1 MKVPFLSLADA
12 HTELRLELASAVERV
27 LSRSTFILGEEVD
40 RFETEFADYCET
52 KRCIGVGNGLDALT
66 LVLKALEIG
75 AGDEVIVPSHT
86 FIATFLAVT
95 SVGARPVPVE
105 ISPRTFNLDP
115 SRIEASLTS
124 RTKAIIAV
132 HLYGQ
137 PADMDPICS
146 VARKFGLKV
155 IEDAAQAH
163 GARYKGRRVGG
174 LGDVACFSFYPAKN
188 LGALGDGG
196 AVTTNDEYISNKIS
210 LLRNYGARQKYNN
223 EVLGVNSRLDEIQA
237 AFLRVK
243 LRSLDD
249 WNARRKMIAARYLE
263 GLCDLDFMLPATPD
277 WADSV
282 WHLFVVCH
290 PERARIQQTLNE
302 AGIGTIIHYPIPP
315 HLQKAYA
322 HLNHGE
328 GSFLV
333 SEKVSG
339 EILSLPM
346 GPHLPEESCDYVIRQ
361 LRRAHQMA

>member
-27 LSRSTFILGEEVD
+27 LSGGTFILGEEVD

-52 KRCIGVGNGLDALT
+52 KRCVGVGSGLDALT
-66 LVLKALEIG
+66 LILKALEIG
-75 AGDEVIVPSHT
+75 AEDEVIVPSHT

-137 PADMDPICS
+137 PADMDSICS
-146 VARKFGLKV
+146 VAKKFGLKV

-174 LGDVACFSFYPAKN
+174 LGDAACFSFYPAKN

-196 AVTTNDEYISNKIS
+196 AVTTNDEYLSDKIS
-210 LLRNYGARQKYNN
+210 LLRNYGARQKYSN
-223 EVLGVNSRLDEIQA
+223 EILGVNSRLDEVQA

-249 WNARRKMIAARYLE
+249 WNARRKTVAAKYLE
-263 GLCDLDFMLPATPD
+263 GLRDFDFMLPAAPN
-277 WADSV
+277 WADPV
-282 WHLFVVCH
+282 WHLFVVRH
-290 PERARIQQTLNE
+290 PERARIQKTLDE
-302 AGIGTIIHYPIPP
+302 SGIGTSIHYPIPP

-322 HLNHGE
+322 HLNYGK

-333 SEKVSG
+333 SEEISG

-346 GPHLPEESCDYVIRQ
+346 GPHLSEESCDYVIRQ
-361 LRRAHQMA
+361 LHRAHQMA